1 MTVAAVNQFRVEEDA
16 LGNVQV
22 PAEHLWG
29 AQTQRSHMNFPIGVG
44 RFAGAGR
51 PSSPWHS

>member
-1 MTVAAVNQFRVEEDA
+1 MTLTAVNQFRVEEHA

-29 AQTQRSHMNFPIGVG
+29 AQTQRSHMNFPIGV
-44 RFAGAGR
+44 
-51 PSSPWHS
+51 